1 MLKSNI
7 ILLLLCFCIGLNAQP
22 RVQTIDSLVQKYY
35 ELNLFNGTVLV
46 AHHEKIIFE
55 KAYGLANK
63 ELIVPNSVNTRF
75 RIGSISKQF
84 TAMLVMQLKQRGKI
98 DLQATVSDY
107 LPWYRKDVGKK
118 VTVFQ
123 LLSQTSGIPTYTD
136 GPNWTELYKQHID
149 HKEFAL
155 KYCSDSLEFA
165 PGTQFKYSNSN
176 YFLLG
181 LIIEAVTK
189 SSFDQ
194 VLQKNILD
202 VAGMQNTGIDYPD
215 KIIPNRAAG
224 YDYTFD
230 GYANSDYIDMA
241 SAVFGCG
248 AMYSTV
254 EDLQRWDAALRTEK
268 LLSEANK
275 KIMFT
280 PVLNN
285 YAMGLWVRYQK
296 NFLGTN
302 TDVTTMVH
310 AGGINGFSSFLAR
323 TLEDDNF
330 IILLDNSRAGVRG
343 GFLDAIVGNIA
354 MALYD
359 KPAAMPKPLPTYA
372 LYDSLKNS
380 NIEKAIAYYQIL
392 KKTEQ
397 SKYNFKTTENDL
409 NNLGDYLTAQKRTK
423 EAILI
428 YQLNTE
434 ENPSSSDVHAAYG
447 TALEKDR
454 QRTNAIKSFK
464 KSLELDPNNK
474 YAADELKK
482 LDRLSE

>member
-1 MLKSNI
+1 
-7 ILLLLCFCIGLNAQP
+7 
-22 RVQTIDSLVQKYY
+22 
-35 ELNLFNGTVLV
+35 
-46 AHHEKIIFE
+46 
-55 KAYGLANK
+55 
-63 ELIVPNSVNTRF
+63 
-75 RIGSISKQF
+75 
-84 TAMLVMQLKQRGKI
+84 MLVMQLKQQGKMV
-98 DLQATVSDY
+98 LQATVSDY

-136 GPNWTELYKQHID
+136 GPNWTDLYKQNID

-181 LIIEAVTK
+181 LINEAVTK

-202 VAGMQNTGIDYPD
+202 VAGMENTGIDFPD
-215 KIIPNRAAG
+215 KIILDRASG

-230 GYANSDYIDMA
+230 GYVNSDYINMA
-241 SAVFGCG
+241 SATFGCG

-254 EDLQRWDAALRTEK
+254 EDLERWDSALRSEN
-268 LLSEANK
+268 LLSEENR

-296 NFLGTN
+296 DFLGTN
-302 TDVTTMVH
+302 TDITTMVH

-343 GFLDAIVGNIA
+343 GLLEAIVGDVA

-359 KPAAMPKPLPTYA
+359 KPVAMPKLLPTYA

-380 NIEKAIAYYQIL
+380 NIEKAIAYYHRL

-397 SKYNFKTTENDL
+397 DRYNFKTTENDL
-409 NNLGDYLTAQKRTK
+409 NNLGDYLVSQKRTK

-428 YQLNTE
+428 NQLNTE
-434 ENPSSSDVHAAYG
+434 ENPSSSDVFAAYG
-447 TALEKDR
+447 TALEKDG
-454 QRTNAIKSFK
+454 QKDSAIKSFK
-464 KSLELDPNNK
+464 KSLELDLDNK
-474 YAADELKK
+474 YATDELKK
-482 LDRLSE
+482 LESPNK